1 MRNVGRFYLGIRS
14 TESVVLHHPSNGSCL
29 VVSIYSE
36 YLLPDNGTK
45 LIRIPAT
52 LMHSSQST
60 PAPCP
65 RRWTVGSNN
74 RVGNI
79 GGYHL
84 IAQSIESVS
93 ALFCRITGLNDD
105 CSIPDVARAIHD
117 SEHFT
122 EVSKAPSIS
131 HPLNHQR

>member
-1 MRNVGRFYLGIRS
+1 VRNVGRFYLGIRS

-36 YLLPDNGTK
+36 YLLPNNRTK

-65 RRWTVGSNN
+65 RRWTVSSNN
-74 RVGNI
+74 RVESI

-84 IAQSIESVS
+84 IAQSIESV
-93 ALFCRITGLNDD
+93 CRIIGLNDD
-105 CSIPDVARAIHD
+105 CSIPDVAHAIRD

-122 EVSKAPSIS
+122 EVSKAPSIP